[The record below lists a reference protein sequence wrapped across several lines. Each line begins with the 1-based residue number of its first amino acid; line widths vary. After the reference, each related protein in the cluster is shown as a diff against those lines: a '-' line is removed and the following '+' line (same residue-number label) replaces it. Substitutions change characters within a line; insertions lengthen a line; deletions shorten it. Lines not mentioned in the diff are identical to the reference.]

1 MQLETLKEKIK
12 NKEITI
18 NQLEIED
25 LFKLSEGRFINNALK
40 EEFNLNQK
48 QINKFRKE
56 KNFTNFNLE
65 NLIRNLIVLYD
76 YIQDNYPEMLKYY
89 IDMIPTIASSLG
101 QLNGKKEFFERKT
114 NNIDWNHLNPK
125 LEIKTRKIDV
135 GYRLEKLK
143 KIIFAL
149 ETNYLK
155 YKENEMIMQDI
166 KKENSSSNKIIYK
179 PKKKPKKPKI
189 LSQTNKPQR
198 DKLVKKRA
206 LEKAH
211 YLCELNPNHKTFIN
225 KIDGKPYMHGHH
237 LIPLEFEDLFP
248 YSLDVEPNI
257 VSLCSICHDE
267 IHHGINYKSL
277 IDKLY
282 NQRKEALKECGIEI
296 DDIQYLYDMYDRVRL
311 DKIFNEKE

>member
-101 QLNGKKEFFERKT
+101 QLNGKKGFFERKT
-114 NNIDWNHLNPK
+114 NDIDWNHLNPK

-166 KKENSSSNKIIYK
+166 KKENSSTNKIIYK
-179 PKKKPKKPKI
+179 PKKKTNTKTK
-189 LSQTNKPQR
+189 QTLKQTSR
-198 DKLVKKRA
+198 DALVKKRA
-206 LEKAH
+206 LEKAN
-211 YLCELNPNHKTFIN
+211 YKCELNPNHQTFIN
-225 KIDGKPYMHGHH
+225 KSNGKPYVLGHH
-237 LIPLEFEDLFP
+237 LIPLEFEYLFP
-248 YSLDVEPNI
+248 YSLDIEANI
-257 VSLCSICHDE
+257 VSLCSLCHDE
-267 IHHGINYKSL
+267 IHHGINYKEL

-282 NQRKEALKECGIEI
+282 EQRKEALKECGIEI

>member
-89 IDMIPTIASSLG
+89 IDTIPTIASSLG

-135 GYRLEKLK
+135 GYRVEKLK

-179 PKKKPKKPKI
+179 PKKKTNTKTK
-189 LSQTNKPQR
+189 QTLKQTSR
-198 DKLVKKRA
+198 DTLVKKRA
-206 LEKAH
+206 LEKAN
-211 YLCELNPNHKTFIN
+211 YKCELNPNHQTFIN
-225 KIDGKPYMHGHH
+225 KSNGKPYVLGHH
-237 LIPLEFEDLFP
+237 LIPLEFEYLFP
-248 YSLDVEPNI
+248 YSLDIEANI
-257 VSLCSICHDE
+257 VSLCSLCHDE
-267 IHHGINYKSL
+267 IHHGINYKEL

-282 NQRKEALKECGIEI
+282 KQRKDDLKKCGIEI
-296 DDIQYLYDMYDRVRL
+296 EDINMLYNMYDRIR
-311 DKIFNEKE
+311 INETLNK

>member
-1 MQLETLKEKIK
+1 
-12 NKEITI
+12 
-18 NQLEIED
+18 
-25 LFKLSEGRFINNALK
+25 
-40 EEFNLNQK
+40 
-48 QINKFRKE
+48 
-56 KNFTNFNLE
+56 
-65 NLIRNLIVLYD
+65 
-76 YIQDNYPEMLKYY
+76 MLKYY

-114 NNIDWNHLNPK
+114 NDIDWNHLNPK

-179 PKKKPKKPKI
+179 PKKKTNTKTK
-189 LSQTNKPQR
+189 QTLKQTSR
-198 DKLVKKRA
+198 DALVKKRA
-206 LEKAH
+206 LEKAN
-211 YLCELNPNHKTFIN
+211 YKCELNPNHQTFIN
-225 KIDGKPYMHGHH
+225 KSNGKPYILGHH
-237 LIPLEFEDLFP
+237 LIPLEFEYLFP
-248 YSLDVEPNI
+248 YSLDIEANI
-257 VSLCSICHDE
+257 VSLCSLCHDE
-267 IHHGINYKSL
+267 IHHGINYKEL

-282 NQRKEALKECGIEI
+282 NQRKENLKECWIEI

>member
-114 NNIDWNHLNPK
+114 NDIDWNHLNPK

-179 PKKKPKKPKI
+179 PKKKTNTKTK
-189 LSQTNKPQR
+189 QTLKQTSR
-198 DKLVKKRA
+198 DALVKKRA
-206 LEKAH
+206 LEKAN
-211 YLCELNPNHKTFIN
+211 YKCELNPNHQTFIN
-225 KIDGKPYMHGHH
+225 KSNGKPYVLGHH
-237 LIPLEFEDLFP
+237 LIPLEFEYLFP
-248 YSLDVEPNI
+248 YSLDIEANI
-257 VSLCSICHDE
+257 VSLCSLCHDE
-267 IHHGINYKSL
+267 IHHGINYKEL

-282 NQRKEALKECGIEI
+282 EQRKENLKECGIEI

>member
-89 IDMIPTIASSLG
+89 IDTIPTIASSLG

-114 NNIDWNHLNPK
+114 NDIDWNHLNPK

-179 PKKKPKKPKI
+179 PKKKTNTKTK
-189 LSQTNKPQR
+189 QTLKQTSR
-198 DKLVKKRA
+198 DTLVKKRA
-206 LEKAH
+206 LEKAN
-211 YLCELNPNHKTFIN
+211 YKCELNPNHQTFIN
-225 KIDGKPYMHGHH
+225 KSNGKPYVLGHH
-237 LIPLEFEDLFP
+237 LIPLEFEYLFP
-248 YSLDVEPNI
+248 YSLDIEANI
-257 VSLCSICHDE
+257 VSLCSLCHDE
-267 IHHGINYKSL
+267 IHHGINYKEL

-282 NQRKEALKECGIEI
+282 KQRKDDLKKCGIEI
-296 DDIQYLYDMYDRVRL
+296 EDINMLYNMYDRIR
-311 DKIFNEKE
+311 INETLNK

>member
-89 IDMIPTIASSLG
+89 IDIIPTIASSLG

-114 NNIDWNHLNPK
+114 NDIDWNHLNPK

-179 PKKKPKKPKI
+179 PKKKTNTKTK
-189 LSQTNKPQR
+189 QTLKQTSR
-198 DKLVKKRA
+198 DALVKKRA
-206 LEKAH
+206 LEKAN
-211 YLCELNPNHKTFIN
+211 YKCELNPNHQTFIN
-225 KIDGKPYMHGHH
+225 KSNGKPYILGHH
-237 LIPLEFEDLFP
+237 LIPLEFEYLFP
-248 YSLDVEPNI
+248 YSLDIEANI
-257 VSLCSICHDE
+257 VSLCSLCHDE
-267 IHHGINYKSL
+267 IHHGINYKEL

-282 NQRKEALKECGIEI
+282 NQRKENLKECGIEI

>member
-12 NKEITI
+12 NKEVTI

-25 LFKLSEGRFINNALK
+25 LFKLSEGRFINKALK

-114 NNIDWNHLNPK
+114 NDIDWNHLNPK

-135 GYRLEKLK
+135 GYRVEKLK

-179 PKKKPKKPKI
+179 PKKKTNTKTK
-189 LSQTNKPQR
+189 QTLKQTSR
-198 DKLVKKRA
+198 DTLVKKIA
-206 LEKAH
+206 LEKAN
-211 YLCELNPNHKTFIN
+211 YKCELNQNHQTFIN
-225 KIDGKPYMHGHH
+225 KSNGKPYVLGHH
-237 LIPLEFEDLFP
+237 LIPLEFEYLFP
-248 YSLDVEPNI
+248 YSLDIEANI
-257 VSLCSICHDE
+257 VSLCSLCHDE
-267 IHHGINYKSL
+267 IHHGINYKEL

-282 NQRKEALKECGIEI
+282 EQRKDDLKKCGIEI
-296 DDIQYLYDMYDRVRL
+296 EDINMLYNMYDRIR
-311 DKIFNEKE
+311 INETLNK

>member
-114 NNIDWNHLNPK
+114 NDIDWNHLNPK

-135 GYRLEKLK
+135 GYRVEKLK

-179 PKKKPKKPKI
+179 PKKKTNTKTK
-189 LSQTNKPQR
+189 QTLKQTSR
-198 DKLVKKRA
+198 DTLVKKRA
-206 LEKAH
+206 LEKAN
-211 YLCELNPNHKTFIN
+211 YKCELNPNHQTFIN
-225 KIDGKPYMHGHH
+225 KSNGKPYVLGHH
-237 LIPLEFEDLFP
+237 LIPLEFEYLFP
-248 YSLDVEPNI
+248 YSLDIEANI
-257 VSLCSICHDE
+257 VSLCSLCHDE
-267 IHHGINYKSL
+267 IHHGINYKEL

-282 NQRKEALKECGIEI
+282 EQRKDDLKKCGIEI
-296 DDIQYLYDMYDRVRL
+296 EDINMLYNMYDRIRN
-311 DKIFNEKE
+311 NETLNK

>member
-89 IDMIPTIASSLG
+89 IDTIPMIASSLG

-114 NNIDWNHLNPK
+114 NDIDWNHLNPK

-135 GYRLEKLK
+135 GYRVEKLK

-179 PKKKPKKPKI
+179 PKKKTNTKTK
-189 LSQTNKPQR
+189 QTLKQTSR
-198 DKLVKKRA
+198 DALVKKRA
-206 LEKAH
+206 LEKAN
-211 YLCELNPNHKTFIN
+211 YKCELNPNHQTFIN
-225 KIDGKPYMHGHH
+225 KSNGKPYVLGHH
-237 LIPLEFEDLFP
+237 LIPLEFEYLFP
-248 YSLDVEPNI
+248 YSLDIEANI
-257 VSLCSICHDE
+257 VSLCSLCHDE
-267 IHHGINYKSL
+267 IHHGINYKEL

-282 NQRKEALKECGIEI
+282 KQRKDDLKKCGIEI
-296 DDIQYLYDMYDRVRL
+296 EDINMLYNMYDRIR
-311 DKIFNEKE
+311 INETLNK

>member
-12 NKEITI
+12 NKEVTI

-89 IDMIPTIASSLG
+89 IDTIPTIASSLG
-101 QLNGKKEFFERKT
+101 QLNGKKFFERKT
-114 NNIDWNHLNPK
+114 NDIDWNHLNPK

-135 GYRLEKLK
+135 GYRVEKLK

-179 PKKKPKKPKI
+179 PKKKTNTKTN
-189 LSQTNKPQR
+189 QTLKQTSR
-198 DKLVKKRA
+198 DALVKKRA
-206 LEKAH
+206 LEKAN
-211 YLCELNPNHKTFIN
+211 YKCELNPNHQTFIN
-225 KIDGKPYMHGHH
+225 KSNGKPYVLGHH
-237 LIPLEFEDLFP
+237 LIPLEFEYLFP
-248 YSLDVEPNI
+248 YSLDIEANI
-257 VSLCSICHDE
+257 VSLCSLCHDE
-267 IHHGINYKSL
+267 IHHGINYKEL

-282 NQRKEALKECGIEI
+282 KQRKDDLKKCGIEI
-296 DDIQYLYDMYDRVRL
+296 EDINMLYNMYDRIR
-311 DKIFNEKE
+311 INETLNK

>member
-89 IDMIPTIASSLG
+89 IDTIPMIASSLG

-114 NNIDWNHLNPK
+114 NDIDWNHLNPK

-135 GYRLEKLK
+135 GYRVEKLK

-179 PKKKPKKPKI
+179 PKKKTNTKTK
-189 LSQTNKPQR
+189 QTLKQTSR
-198 DKLVKKRA
+198 DTLVKKRA
-206 LEKAH
+206 LEKAN
-211 YLCELNPNHKTFIN
+211 YKCELNPNHQTFIN
-225 KIDGKPYMHGHH
+225 KSNGKPYVLGHH
-237 LIPLEFEDLFP
+237 LIPLEFEYLFP
-248 YSLDVEPNI
+248 YSLDIEANI
-257 VSLCSICHDE
+257 VSLCSLCHDE
-267 IHHGINYKSL
+267 IHHGINYKEL

-282 NQRKEALKECGIEI
+282 KQRKDDLKKCGIEI
-296 DDIQYLYDMYDRVRL
+296 EDINMLYNMYDRIR
-311 DKIFNEKE
+311 INETLNK

>member
-89 IDMIPTIASSLG
+89 IDTIPMIASSLG

-114 NNIDWNHLNPK
+114 NDIDWNHLNPK

-135 GYRLEKLK
+135 GYRVEKLK

-179 PKKKPKKPKI
+179 PKKKTNTKTK
-189 LSQTNKPQR
+189 QTLKQTSR
-198 DKLVKKRA
+198 DTLVKKRA
-206 LEKAH
+206 LEKAN
-211 YLCELNPNHKTFIN
+211 YKCELNPNHQTFIN
-225 KIDGKPYMHGHH
+225 KSNGKPYVLGHH
-237 LIPLEFEDLFP
+237 LIPLEFEYLFP
-248 YSLDVEPNI
+248 YSLDIEANI
-257 VSLCSICHDE
+257 VSLCSLCHDE
-267 IHHGINYKSL
+267 IHHGINYKEL

-282 NQRKEALKECGIEI
+282 EQRKDDLKKCGIEI
-296 DDIQYLYDMYDRVRL
+296 EDINMLYNMYDRIR
-311 DKIFNEKE
+311 INETLNK

>member
-1 MQLETLKEKIK
+1 
-12 NKEITI
+12 
-18 NQLEIED
+18 
-25 LFKLSEGRFINNALK
+25 
-40 EEFNLNQK
+40 
-48 QINKFRKE
+48 
-56 KNFTNFNLE
+56 
-65 NLIRNLIVLYD
+65 
-76 YIQDNYPEMLKYY
+76 MLKYY

-189 LSQTNKPQR
+189 SSQTNKPQR
-198 DKLVKKRA
+198 DKMVKKRA
-206 LEKAH
+206 IEKAH

-225 KIDGKPYMHGHH
+225 KMDGKPYMHGHH